1 MEPVI
6 PRPSAE
12 ESVLIFPTHY
22 QGGVPAAPGMT
33 PRMCAMRGRD
43 DDSGEFLGPSRSE
56 QRRAALDVLALGEK
70 LVALSAT
77 QLAKLPIPE
86 ALLPHIR
93 DAQRITQH
101 VARKR
106 QVAFLAKQMR
116 REDDATLDA
125 IRDALDAGG
134 EAARREAATLH
145 RVETWRERLLA
156 DGDAALAELL
166 DAHPAADRQRLRQ
179 LLRNTAEERARN
191 KPPHAFRELFREL
204 RELLQSGDDDVGDH
218 GTGDGEDHA

>member
-1 MEPVI
+1 
-6 PRPSAE
+6 
-12 ESVLIFPTHY
+12 
-22 QGGVPAAPGMT
+22 MT
-33 PRMCAMRGRD
+33 RGRD
-43 DDSGEFLGPSRSE
+43 DDTGDFLGPSRSE

-93 DAQRITQH
+93 DTQRITQH

-125 IRDALDAGG
+125 IRDAMDAGG
-134 EAARREAATLH
+134 EAARRETATLH
-145 RVETWRERLLA
+145 RAESWRERLLA

-166 DAHPAADRQRLRQ
+166 DAYPGADRQRLRQ
-179 LLRNTAEERARN
+179 LVRNTVEERARN
-191 KPPHAFRELFREL
+191 KPPHAFREMFREL
-204 RELLQSGDDDVGDH
+204 RELLAQDDTASASVASIPEKTSWRSPAPKSGRLTRSPGSVSR
-218 GTGDGEDHA
+218 TTRIRFWT

>member
-1 MEPVI
+1 
-6 PRPSAE
+6 
-12 ESVLIFPTHY
+12 
-22 QGGVPAAPGMT
+22 MT
-33 PRMCAMRGRD
+33 RGRD
-43 DDSGEFLGPSRSE
+43 DDTGDFLGPSRSE

-93 DAQRITQH
+93 DTQRITQH

-125 IRDALDAGG
+125 IRDAMDAGG
-134 EAARREAATLH
+134 EAARRETATLH
-145 RVETWRERLLA
+145 RAESWRERLLA

-166 DAHPAADRQRLRQ
+166 DAYPGADRQRLRQ
-179 LLRNTAEERARN
+179 LVRNTVEERARN

-204 RELLQSGDDDVGDH
+204 RELLQQPGDENTGGND
-218 GTGDGEDHA
+218 TGDQDDHA